1 MARFEMTNEKNQLSP
16 HRETGLRPWQQG
28 AIFLLACAVIMSR
41 RPDAIFHA
49 QFYAEDGHVW
59 FADAYNL
66 GWWHALFRAQ
76 DGYFQTLPRLA
87 AALAQ
92 LAPLALAPLVLNMVA
107 VVVEALPVN
116 ILLSSRSSAWG
127 SLGFRASLAVAYLA
141 LPNSRE
147 MAISVTSSQW
157 ILALCVFLV
166 LTASPPA
173 GSGGRI
179 FGRSFDLAVLV
190 LCGLTGPFS
199 FFLLPI
205 AGFIAWRN
213 RIRWYWVRA
222 GALFLLALV
231 QAWGLLVV
239 DRGGRSPAALGAT
252 PELFIRIL
260 GGQIYFAT
268 LLGGNGLAASSSHV
282 VFVLLVLAVITGTL
296 LVAFCFADASI
307 EMRLF
312 FVLTAMLLAAS
323 LVSPA
328 AYPPQ
333 GVTRWELLAEV
344 PGIRYWYFPTL
355 ACVWTLLWLS
365 RSRIEAL
372 KAASV
377 VLLCAMCFG
386 VVRDWKQPALK
397 DLGFNE
403 SAKSFEAA
411 PPGTVVVYPENPQ
424 GWNIRLVKHSL
435 N

>member
-1 MARFEMTNEKNQLSP
+1 MHAEVERQLRDFEP
-16 HRETGLRPWQQG
+16 RPWHHG
-28 AIFLLACAVIMSR
+28 LIFLVACAAIISR

-87 AALAQ
+87 AALAL
-92 LAPLALAPLVLNMVA
+92 LAPLSLAPLVLNIAAVA
-107 VVVEALPVN
+107 VEALPVN

-127 SLGFRASLAVAYLA
+127 GPGFRACLAVGYLA

-147 MAISVTSSQW
+147 MTISVTSSQW

-173 GSGGRI
+173 GSVGRI
-179 FGRSFDLAVLV
+179 FDLAVLI

-199 FFLLPI
+199 VFLFPI
-205 AGFIAWRN
+205 AGFVAWRSK
-213 RIRWYWVRA
+213 RRWYWVRA

-231 QAWGLLVV
+231 QAWGLLAV

-268 LLGGNGLAASSSHV
+268 LLGGNGLAANSSHV
-282 VFVLLVLAVITGTL
+282 VFILLVLAVIAGTL
-296 LVAFCFADASI
+296 LVALCFAHAST

-323 LVSPA
+323 LISPA

-333 GVTRWELLAEV
+333 GVTRWQLLAEV

-355 ACVWTLLWLS
+355 ACIWSVLWLS
-365 RSRIEAL
+365 RSRSEAL

-377 VLLCAMCFG
+377 IFLCAMCFG
-386 VVRDWKQPALK
+386 VVRDWKQPALR
-397 DLGFNE
+397 DLDFGE

-411 PPGTVVVYPENPQ
+411 PQGTVVVLPENPQ
-424 GWNIRLVKHSL
+424 GWNIRLVKHPS

>member
-1 MARFEMTNEKNQLSP
+1 MARFEMTDGKIKLPPNS
-16 HRETGLRPWQQG
+16 ETWLRPWQQG
-28 AIFLLACAVIMSR
+28 AIFLLACAVIVSR
-41 RPDAIFHA
+41 RPDAIFHP

-76 DGYFQTLPRLA
+76 DGYFQTFPRLA
-87 AALAQ
+87 AALAL
-92 LAPLALAPLVLNMVA
+92 LAPLSLAPLVLNIAA

-127 SLGFRASLAVAYLA
+127 SLGFRACLAGAYLA

-147 MAISVTSSQW
+147 MTISVTSSQW
-157 ILALCVFLV
+157 ILALCAFLV
-166 LTASPPA
+166 LAASLHA
-173 GSGGRI
+173 GSEGRI
-179 FGRSFDLAVLV
+179 FRHVFDLAVLI

-205 AGFIAWRN
+205 AGFIAWKSRT
-213 RIRWYWVRA
+213 RWHWVRA

-239 DRGGRSPAALGAT
+239 DRGGRSPALLGAT
-252 PELFIRIL
+252 AELLIRIL

-268 LLGGNGLAASSSHV
+268 LLGGNGVAASSSHL
-282 VFVLLVLAVITGTL
+282 VFILLVLAVIAGTL
-296 LVAFCFADASI
+296 LVVFCFVHSNI

-323 LVSPA
+323 LISPA
-328 AYPPQ
+328 AYPPH
-333 GVTRWELLAEV
+333 GVTRWQLLAEV

-355 ACVWTLLWLS
+355 ACVWSVLWLS

-372 KAASV
+372 KAAAI

-386 VVRDWKQPALK
+386 VVRDWKQPALR
-397 DLGFNE
+397 DLGFGE
-403 SAKSFEAA
+403 SARSFQAA
-411 PPGTVVVYPENPQ
+411 PPGTIVDLPENPR
-424 GWNIRLVKHSL
+424 GWTIRLVKHSS